1 MKIILPCL
9 FLLCIFGCSKHTAC
23 SNAVS
28 GTMKNRSGLDGCQW
42 VIEANDKVYEPM
54 NLHDFNSEL
63 LVDNTKVVF
72 SFESFP
78 VASICMMGETIKLNC
93 LEKR

>member
-1 MKIILPCL
+1 
-9 FLLCIFGCSKHTAC
+9 
-23 SNAVS
+23 
-28 GTMKNRSGLDGCQW
+28 
-42 VIEANDKVYEPM
+42 
-54 NLHDFNSEL
+54 